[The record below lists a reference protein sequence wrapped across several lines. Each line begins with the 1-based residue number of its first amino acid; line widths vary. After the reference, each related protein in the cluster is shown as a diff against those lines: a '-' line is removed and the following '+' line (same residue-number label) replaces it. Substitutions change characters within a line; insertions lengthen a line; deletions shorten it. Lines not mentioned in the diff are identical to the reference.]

1 MSEPPPIAGIV
12 ETVLYVEDLPRA
24 IAFYRD
30 VLGLPMMTGDPVR
43 FQTFNAGGRQVLLLF
58 QQGTTLEPMMVPGG
72 IIPSHDGRGPL
83 HIGFAITHEAY
94 DPWHE
99 RLRELDIKIESET
112 TWPRGGRSL
121 YFRDPDNH
129 LLELITPGI
138 WPNY

>member
-1 MSEPPPIAGIV
+1 MNQTPPIEGIA
-12 ETVLYVEDLPRA
+12 ETVLYVADLPRA
-24 IAFYRD
+24 TAFYRD
-30 VLGLPMMTGDPVR
+30 VLGFPLMTGDVAR
-43 FQTFNAGGRQVLLLF
+43 FQAFKAGGRQVLLLF
-58 QQGTTLEPMMVPGG
+58 QQGATLEPMPVPGG
-72 IIPSHDGRGPL
+72 IIPPHDGHGSL

-94 DPWHE
+94 KPWLE
-99 RLRELDIKIESET
+99 RLREQGIKIESET